1 VIDGVSHYWLSKTK
15 RWVKDKKVEPAANV
29 VATPPVAVVPA
40 IVPNS
45 AMSAMTS
52 VDPTAAAGRELAV
65 ANAAHSI
72 QVAMQGLLN
81 TMK

>member
-1 VIDGVSHYWLSKTK
+1 
-15 RWVKDKKVEPAANV
+15 
-29 VATPPVAVVPA
+29 
-40 IVPNS
+40 
-45 AMSAMTS
+45 MSAMTS